1 MSCFWPKLCALSVKD
16 QFNPRKW
23 KQLLKGKIFLPKKL
37 FPKDNVVSIPF
48 WPRYVH
54 EIFSYLETL
63 IGKLDSENAEFYLMG
78 DFNCKFAS
86 SQPNNNTVLL
96 SNLSNV

>member
-1 MSCFWPKLCALSVKD
+1 MKTIVEREDFP
-16 QFNPRKW
+16 PE
-23 KQLLKGKIFLPKKL
+23 KKYFEI
-37 FPKDNVVSIPF
+37 FPKDNAVSIPF
-48 WPRYVH
+48 WPRYFH

-86 SQPNNNTVLL
+86 SQPNNNIVLL